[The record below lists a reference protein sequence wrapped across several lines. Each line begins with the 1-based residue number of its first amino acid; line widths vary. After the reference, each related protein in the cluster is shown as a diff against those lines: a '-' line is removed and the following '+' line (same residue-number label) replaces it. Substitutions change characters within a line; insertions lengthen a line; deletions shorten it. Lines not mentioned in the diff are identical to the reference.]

1 MKEFRNKVAVVTGAA
16 SGIGRAMAERFARE
30 GMRVVLADIEKDA
43 LDETAHQISH
53 LGADTLAVVT
63 DVSSAYSVE
72 ALAHATLG
80 RFGGV
85 HVVCNN
91 AGVGSPPGP
100 IWERTIADWEWVL
113 GANLWGVIHGIRV
126 FVPILLR
133 QGGEGHI
140 VNTAS
145 MAGLLSSP
153 YLGIYNATKHAVLT
167 MSETLFAELALAGSQ
182 VKVSVLCPGFVKTGI
197 GESERN
203 RTDDQP
209 AATPSNPAIVEGIRN
224 LIAAGIPPEQ
234 VAERVFEAVRDEQLY
249 ILTHPEF
256 KPMIRAWYENVAEE
270 RNPNPAD
277 QSRTFAESAPS

>member
-30 GMRVVLADIEKDA
+30 GMRVVLADIEKEPLEA
-43 LDETAHQISH
+43 AAHQIST

-85 HVVCNN
+85 HIVCNN

-126 FVPILLR
+126 FVPLLLR

-153 YLGIYNATKHAVLT
+153 YLGIYNATKHAVVT
-167 MSETLFAELALAGSQ
+167 MSETLFAELALAKSA

-203 RTDDQP
+203 RAEQTDSP
-209 AATPSNPAIVEGIRN
+209 SSNPAITEGIRH

-256 KPMIRAWYENVAEE
+256 KPTIRAWYESVAAE

-277 QSRTFAESAPS
+277 QARTFAEAV